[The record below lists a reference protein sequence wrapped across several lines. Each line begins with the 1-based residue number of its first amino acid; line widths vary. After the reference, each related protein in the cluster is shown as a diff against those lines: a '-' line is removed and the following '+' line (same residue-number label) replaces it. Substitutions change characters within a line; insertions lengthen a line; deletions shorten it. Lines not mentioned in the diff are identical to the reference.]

1 MCPSVVSPSADC
13 HARMEAQTALSRWV
27 DAFMASVA
35 PTRRVWE
42 PGMDFGDA
50 GAWWGKRKARRT
62 MHEGVDIVLADPN
75 VALRAPIWPIESGLV
90 VCVMDD
96 FIGRTAI
103 LQRPSNAQQFWVY
116 GHMILEPTV
125 QLGAW
130 LTEGETLGRMAPSS
144 TSCPAHLHISLLE
157 RAVTASVAWADI
169 ASWPSLHSSTSS
181 NSGLRFVPIAIAPP
195 PQDEVHVGVRLVTC
209 VAAVVLA
216 GCVARRVYSL
226 FD

>member
-1 MCPSVVSPSADC
+1 
-13 HARMEAQTALSRWV
+13 
-27 DAFMASVA
+27 
-35 PTRRVWE
+35 
-42 PGMDFGDA
+42 MDFGDA

-62 MHEGVDIVLADPN
+62 MHEGVDIVLADPI
-75 VALRAPIWPIESGLV
+75 VSLRAPIWPIESGLV

-116 GHMILEPTV
+116 AHMILEPTV

-130 LTEGETLGRMAPSS
+130 LTEVDTLGRMAPSS
-144 TSCPAHLHISLLE
+144 TSCPPHLHISLLE
-157 RAVTASVAWADI
+157 RAATASVAWADI

-181 NSGLRFVPIAIAPP
+181 NSGPLRFVPIAIAPP
-195 PQDEVHVGVRLVTC
+195 AQDELGVQLITWET
-209 VAAVVLA
+209 AMVLA
-216 GCVARRVYSL
+216 VCVFVVRAASVLL